1 MLTDNEKAQLIEF
14 SAMVNEL
21 SLNEKDEAIIRH
33 LLILIKSWRIKATLI
48 KMKKEKE
55 KIKQFQV
62 DKGMSFSNCEK
73 AQIRDDYAR

>member
-62 DKGMSFSNCEK
+62 DKGVSFSNCEK
-73 AQIRDDYAR
+73 RLRDDYAR